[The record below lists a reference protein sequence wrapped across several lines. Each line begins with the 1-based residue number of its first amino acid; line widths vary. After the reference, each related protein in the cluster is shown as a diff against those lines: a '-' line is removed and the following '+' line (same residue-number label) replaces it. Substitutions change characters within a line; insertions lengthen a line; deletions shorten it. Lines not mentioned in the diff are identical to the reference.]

1 MVRLRSSRRL
11 SFLDLLTH
19 PPWLGELLHHDMC
32 GVALSAESV
41 LRQELLSVAGG

>member
-19 PPWLGELLHHDMC
+19 PPWLSELLHHDMC
-32 GVALSAESV
+32 SAVLSAESA
-41 LRQELLSVAGG
+41 LRQELIIIVDG